1 MDAAGRARREALRVL
16 AIELLGD
23 ELSVEEVARRLRV
36 SVRSVYRWR
45 SAFDRGGTAALASKG
60 PLGQRC
66 RLSAKSQAKLAVFL
80 DQGPAAHGW
89 DEDQC
94 WTGARVA
101 TLIGRKFH
109 VSYTPGAAARLMRRL
124 GFTPQQ
130 PVRRAVQRDQD
141 AIEAWKETT
150 WPEVKDR
157 RPRSGPGSASKTKPA
172 RT

>member
-1 MDAAGRARREALRVL
+1 MDAAGRARREALRVQ
-16 AIELLGD
+16 AAEMFGD
-23 ELSVEEVARRLRV
+23 GVGVDEVARRLRV

-45 SAFDRGGTAALASKG
+45 SAFDRGGTASLVSKG

-66 RLSAKSQAKLAVFL
+66 RLSAKAQAKLAALL
-80 DQGPAAHGW
+80 DEGPAAHGW

-130 PVRRAVQRDQD
+130 PVRRAVQRDEA
-141 AIEAWKETT
+141 AISAWKETT
-150 WPEVKDR
+150 WPEIKSR
-157 RPRSGPGSASKTKPA
+157 RPRSGPGSASRTKPA

>member
-1 MDAAGRARREALRVL
+1 MDAAGRARREALRMQAAEMFTKEVS
-16 AIELLGD
+16 AA
-23 ELSVEEVARRLRV
+23 EVARRLRV

-45 SAFDRGGTAALASKG
+45 AVFDRGGMAALESRG

-66 RLSAKSQAKLAVFL
+66 RLSTKSQAKLAAML
-80 DQGPAAHGW
+80 DEGPAAHGW

-130 PVRRAVQRDQD
+130 PVRRAVQRDEA
-141 AIEAWKETT
+141 AITAWKETT
-150 WPEVKDR
+150 WPEVKSR
-157 RPRSGPGSASKTKPA
+157 RPRSGPGSASRTKPA

>member
-1 MDAAGRARREALRVL
+1 MQAAEMFTEDVGV
-16 AIELLGD
+16 D
-23 ELSVEEVARRLRV
+23 EVARCLRV

-45 SAFDRGGTAALASKG
+45 AAFARGGAAALESLG

-66 RLSAKSQAKLAVFL
+66 RLSAKSQVKLAAMV
-80 DQGPAAHGW
+80 DEGPAAHGW

-109 VSYTPGAAARLMRRL
+109 VSYSPGAAARLMRRL
-124 GFTPQQ
+124 GFTPRQ
-130 PVRRAVQRDQD
+130 PIRRAVQRDEE
-141 AIEAWKETT
+141 AITAWKETT
-150 WPEVKDR
+150 WPEIKGR
-157 RPRSGPGSASKTKPA
+157 RPRSGPASVSRTKTKPA

>member
-1 MDAAGRARREALRVL
+1 MQAAAMFSDGIGV
-16 AIELLGD
+16 G
-23 ELSVEEVARRLRV
+23 EVARRLRV

-45 SAFDRGGTAALASKG
+45 SAFDRGGTAGLASRG

-66 RLSAKSQAKLAVFL
+66 RLSATSQAKLASML
-80 DQGPAAHGW
+80 DEGPAAHGW

-94 WTGARVA
+94 WTGARMA
-101 TLIGRKFH
+101 TLIGRTFH

-130 PVRRAVQRDQD
+130 PVRRAVQRDED
-141 AIEAWKETT
+141 AITAWKETT
-150 WPEVKDR
+150 WPEIKSR

-172 RT
+172 RI

>member
-1 MDAAGRARREALRVL
+1 MQAAEMF
-16 AIELLGD
+16 GD
-23 ELSVEEVARRLRV
+23 GVGVDQIARRLRV

-45 SAFDRGGTAALASKG
+45 AAFDQGGTAALASKG

-66 RLSAKSQAKLAVFL
+66 RLSVKSQAKLAVML
-80 DQGPAAHGW
+80 DEGPAAHGW

-101 TLIGRKFH
+101 TLIGRTFH
-109 VSYTPGAAARLMRRL
+109 VRYSASAAARLMRRL

-130 PVRRAVQRDQD
+130 PVRRAVQRDEA
-141 AIEAWKETT
+141 AITAWKEVT
-150 WPEVKDR
+150 WPEVKDC
-157 RPRSGPGSASKTKPA
+157 RPRSGPGSASRTKPA